1 MKTMN
6 KTTLKLLVAIFSVS
20 LLIAGCQSNQKKSG
34 KMSKSDKMEKAE
46 VEEKVREVVYPLPSS
61 YEVTEML
68 NEVGAS
74 YIIGLSNSVENVDNY
89 FSDKE
94 QALNLGVYSADL
106 SYASTY
112 NMKQYTMNYI
122 EAIEQL
128 VKELGVTGAFT
139 RDFIDKVEANI
150 DNKDELVD
158 LITNAFYDTYSYLVR
173 RNKEDL
179 SVLVLTGTWVESL
192 YITTHIS
199 ENTYRDTEMVKIM
212 LQQRESLIKL
222 LEIMKKHEN
231 HETIQELYHDLKPIL
246 EIYRTMDESSI
257 KESEVN
263 AIVENIEEVR
273 NKIIS

>member
-1 MKTMN
+1 MN
-6 KTTLKLLVAIFSVS
+6 KTTLKVLVAAFSLSLLVV
-20 LLIAGCQSNQKKSG
+20 GCQSNQKKSE
-34 KMSKSDKMEKAE
+34 KISKDDKMGKAE

-139 RDFIDKVEANI
+139 RDFIDEIEANI
-150 DNKDELVD
+150 DDKDELVD
-158 LITNAFYDTYSYLVR
+158 LITNAFYDTYSFLVR
-173 RNKEDL
+173 RDKEDL

-199 ENTYRDTEMVKIM
+199 ENTYRDTEMVNVM

-222 LEIMKKHEN
+222 LEIMKKHED

-246 EIYRTMDESSI
+246 EIYRNMDESSI

-263 AIVENIEEVR
+263 AIVENIEGVR
-273 NKIIS
+273 SKIIS